1 MPAISILGEEMDEN
15 TGQAEEQV
23 KMQNWTIC
31 AEQLAGAASALEKV
45 LEKVEAQYA
54 SLNEKIDR
62 IIAAVEKEGR
72 EDKVEAVGLSD
83 KVAELEKTNRELQ
96 EQASRAVRRTLPAV
110 VTTLLAKSGV
120 DESQLLEGSALEKAL
135 APLSVEQR
143 IAVKGALARAG
154 IRE

>member
-1 MPAISILGEEMDEN
+1 M
-15 TGQAEEQV
+15 
-23 KMQNWTIC
+23 
-31 AEQLAGAASALEKV
+31 
-45 LEKVEAQYA
+45 EAQYA